1 MLTFFKSAIRTIY
14 CLPPPRLT
22 LIALLILFLWA
33 IMSRIRPKGWRAVN
47 LILIPL
53 SVICVLFATLIC
65 REAGGQRGTYLIP
78 FEKWKWALIQPEYYR
93 EMFMNGLLFVSF
105 GMTASCLL
113 PEKRGIAARIL
124 LAVFLALTVSTAVEY
139 LQYRMNV
146 GYFETDDILCNALG
160 AFFGAA
166 HLILARYLPNI
177 IDRLYGVGARTG
189 KDER

>member
-1 MLTFFKSAIRTIY
+1 MKNYILFIYRLSPSALTYLA
-14 CLPPPRLT
+14 
-22 LIALLILFLWA
+22 ALFLILWAALFL
-33 IMSRIRPKGWRAVN
+33 IRPKGWKTAN
-47 LILIPL
+47 LLLFPL
-53 SVICVLFATLIC
+53 SVICVLFATLIG
-65 REAGGQRGTYLIP
+65 RDAAGGHAAYLIP

-93 EMFMNGLLFVSF
+93 EMFMNGLLFVPL